1 MATVTTFLLKAIA
14 ISLSG
19 VMAPGP
25 MTVATMVAGTRRRHA
40 GVWIALGHAVIEI
53 PLIIVIVAGAAVLL
67 RSDGFRAGIGVAGG
81 GFLLL
86 FGAQLLMSL
95 DDVVSRSDA
104 PADRRHPFWT
114 GVVLSGGNPY
124 FLLWWATIG
133 LTLIAGAADLGVT
146 AFALFA
152 LVHWLCDLV
161 WLEALSLAS
170 FKGSSLLAGR
180 GQKIVL
186 GICSAVLIGFGCL
199 FLYDAGG
206 LLIRIAA
213 GG

>member
-1 MATVTTFLLKAIA
+1 MVTVIAFLLKAIA

-25 MTVATMVAGTRRRHA
+25 MTVATMVAGSRRRHA
-40 GVWIALGHAVIEI
+40 GVWIALGHGAVEL
-53 PLIIVIVAGAAVLL
+53 PLIVIIVAGAAVLL
-67 RSDGFRAGIGVAGG
+67 RSDGFRAGIGVVGG
-81 GFLLL
+81 VFLLL
-86 FGAQLLMSL
+86 FGAQLLRGL
-95 DDVVSRSDA
+95 DDVVNRRESGAS
-104 PADRRHPFWT
+104 RRHPFWT
-114 GVVLSGGNPY
+114 GVALTGGNPY

-133 LTLIAGAADLGVT
+133 LSLTAQAAELGVW

-180 GQKIVL
+180 GQKVIL
-186 GICSAVLIGFGCL
+186 GLCSAVLIGFGCL
-199 FLYDAGG
+199 FLYDAGAM
-206 LLIRIAA
+206 LVSMAA